1 MGASH
6 PEKNRTF
13 GGLLCCALYKSMAAD
28 IHLNLLINLLY
39 QIIKRIQQRTKLRSL
54 EWIRRFSSNDIDC
67 QILTLSRCLNN
78 YQLKVGN

>member
-28 IHLNLLINLLY
+28 IHLNLLINLF
-39 QIIKRIQQRTKLRSL
+39 I
-54 EWIRRFSSNDIDC
+54 SNNKKDTAEDEVEKSGH
-67 QILTLSRCLNN
+67 Q
-78 YQLKVGN
+78 